1 MHTMHS
7 IKTIIYSLSCLCCL
21 WSQDSTVSPGFRDQ
35 PGLVWSGGK
44 RIRSLDFG
52 RALEIADQKTGKEET
67 LEEPESA
74 LGLTY
79 RAGVATTCR
88 LVDRTI
94 LVSQQRLPGLWE
106 NFPIDFGTFG
116 RDEFFGL
123 PSKLYQTES
132 GSRFFVMDVM
142 PGFSKGRDASICSWW
157 RQTNAGVFKA
167 EALIPISLDAPV
179 FQSFR
184 PAGPGG
190 AWMAQV
196 ALRYRGL
203 LPFLEFP
210 VQVKGAFLVVSWNAG
225 IIWVI
230 KDEDPWPS
238 RTIKLLPLDDDCLSG
253 RKQHSPV
260 LLGIQPMPND
270 RVLVAMR
277 TRKAIEDSI
286 RSETAPKSTVAQ
298 QSEGLAL
305 DQIEWKEVDP
315 FEGRVGEPDPA
326 ILERA
331 PTSWPVGETLPFGFD
346 LAGRLMLLQ
355 EGPRCSR

>member
-1 MHTMHS
+1 MQSTKS
-7 IKTIIYSLSCLCCL
+7 IKTIICYLTFFCCL
-21 WSQDSTVSPGFRDQ
+21 WPQDPPDYPGFRGL

-44 RIRSLDFG
+44 RILSLDFG
-52 RALEIADQKTGKEET
+52 RALEIADQTSGKEET
-67 LEEPESA
+67 LEEPEGA

-88 LVDRTI
+88 LVDKTI

-123 PSKLYQTES
+123 PSKLYQTDT

-142 PGFSKGRDASICSWW
+142 PGFSKGEDASICSWW
-157 RQTNAGVFKA
+157 KQTNGGVFKA
-167 EALIPISLDAPV
+167 EALIPIALDVPV
-179 FQSFR
+179 FQAFH
-184 PAGPGG
+184 PVGPGG
-190 AWMAQV
+190 AWIAQV
-196 ALRYRGL
+196 ALRYQGL

-210 VQVKGAFLVVSWNAG
+210 IQVKGAFLVVSWNAG

-230 KDEDPWPS
+230 KDDDPWPS

-253 RKQHSPV
+253 RKRHSPV

-277 TRKAIEDSI
+277 TRKAIEASI
-286 RSETAPKSTVAQ
+286 RLEQAPRSSVPQ
-298 QSEGLAL
+298 PPDGQGL
-305 DQIEWKEVDP
+305 DEIEWKEVDP
-315 FEGRVGEPDPA
+315 FEGRVGDPDPA
-326 ILERA
+326 VLERA
-331 PTSWPVGETLPFGFD
+331 PTSWPAGETLAFRFD
-346 LAGRLMLLQ
+346 LAGRLIL
-355 EGPRCSR
+355 P